1 MYLFDFVT
9 DEHLNISGIE
19 NLESCFKI
27 RHEIKL
33 EFLKFVSPDVVKC
46 LNILTKMLIG

>member
-1 MYLFDFVT
+1 MYLFNFVT

-33 EFLKFVSPDVVKC
+33 EFLKFVSPDVEMSEY
-46 LNILTKMLIG
+46 LN